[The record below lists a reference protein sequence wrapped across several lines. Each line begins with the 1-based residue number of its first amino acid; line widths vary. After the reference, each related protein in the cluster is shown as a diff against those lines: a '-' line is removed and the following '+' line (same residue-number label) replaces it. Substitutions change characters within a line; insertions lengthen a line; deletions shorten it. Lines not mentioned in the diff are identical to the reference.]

1 MPCGHNPGQPSE
13 FVLSSVQSFSC
24 ILLCDPMDCSMP
36 GLPVHHHVPELTQTH
51 VHQLSDAIQSSHPL
65 SPPSPAFNLSQHQGL
80 FQWVSSLH
88 QVTKALEFQLQHQ
101 SFQWICIPMYT
112 HIHTRIFHTSPL
124 ISCLVQPKTL
134 MIMYKTSQ
142 GQNPCPHIP
151 TPVQSERLNT
161 HFVGGYHRIGEYI
174 FIQPV

>member
-1 MPCGHNPGQPSE
+1 MQKNASYVYAFIQ
-13 FVLSSVQSFSC
+13 FNSVQ
-24 ILLCDPMDCSMP
+24 LLKHVWLCYPMDCSMP
-36 GLPVHHHVPELTQTH
+36 GFPVHHQLPELTQTH

-151 TPVQSERLNT
+151 TPVQSERLMYSIRNK
-161 HFVGGYHRIGEYI
+161 VHRWDLWLSFTLG
-174 FIQPV
+174 